1 MTKIDFYQISDEEMP
16 FACRLIDQVYRR
28 GHHIYVHTV
37 GQEQARA
44 LDDHLWV
51 FREDT
56 FIPHALQETGID
68 APIKIGCDHEPFEH
82 QDVLINLSSVVPHF
96 FSRFDRVAEVVPV
109 DENRRQ
115 ASRDSYSFYKQRGY
129 TLNYHQMN

>member
-1 MTKIDFYQISDEEMP
+1 MTKIDFYQISDEETT
-16 FACRLIDQVYRR
+16 FVCRLIDQVYRR

-37 GQEQARA
+37 GQEQAKA

-96 FSRFDRVAEVVPV
+96 FPALIGLRRWSRLTKIGARLPGTTTPFTSSEA
-109 DENRRQ
+109 
-115 ASRDSYSFYKQRGY
+115 
-129 TLNYHQMN
+129 TH